1 MSVSGAAPV
10 QRKLVE
16 AMSVEFPP
24 MQVAMP
30 SVITRRHA
38 LGVLGGVAGM
48 LGTGVAPSWAATA
61 DASDDVLSEGAVL
74 RDPDIP
80 VAGNANGDVTIVE
93 YFDYNCPYCRKLAPE
108 LAQVVFDDGK
118 VRMVFKDWPILGPV
132 SVYASKMALATK
144 YQDKFVQAH
153 EAMMNTSSRITE
165 SRIREMLAEAKI
177 DVDRATRDLETHGAE
192 IDRVLKRN
200 DEQAKAFGF
209 RGTPSFI
216 VGKFR
221 VPGILTMAQFDQAIA
236 DARKAAKAKK

>member
-1 MSVSGAAPV
+1 MQV

-16 AMSVEFPP
+16 AMSVKLPS
-24 MQVAMP
+24 MQIAKP

-38 LGVLGGVAGM
+38 LGVLGGVAGL

-108 LAQVVFDDGK
+108 LSQVVFDDGK

-144 YQDKFVQAH
+144 YQNKFVEAH
-153 EAMMNTSSRITE
+153 EAMMNTSSRLTE
-165 SRIREMLAEAKI
+165 SRIREMLTEAKI
-177 DVDRATRDLETHGAE
+177 DVDRATRDLETHGAD

-209 RGTPSFI
+209 SGTPSFI

>member
-1 MSVSGAAPV
+1 MSVSGTTPV

-16 AMSVEFPP
+16 AMSVKLPS
-24 MQVAMP
+24 MQIATP

-38 LGVLGGVAGM
+38 LGVLGGVAGL
-48 LGTGVAPSWAATA
+48 LGAGVSASRAATV

-80 VAGNANGDVTIVE
+80 AAGNANGDVTIVE

-132 SVYASKMALATK
+132 SVYASKMALATR

-177 DVDRATRDLETHGAE
+177 DIDRATRDLETHGAE

-200 DEQAKAFGF
+200 EEQAKAFGF

>member
-108 LAQVVFDDGK
+108 LSQVVFDDGK

-165 SRIREMLAEAKI
+165 SRIREMLTEAKI

>member
-1 MSVSGAAPV
+1 MSV
-10 QRKLVE
+10 KL
-16 AMSVEFPP
+16 PP
-24 MQVAMP
+24 MQIATP

-38 LGVLGGVAGM
+38 LGVLGGVAGL
-48 LGTGVAPSWAATA
+48 LGAGVAPSRAATA

-132 SVYASKMALATK
+132 SVYASKMALATR

-165 SRIREMLAEAKI
+165 SRIREMLTEAKI

>member
-24 MQVAMP
+24 MQVATP
-30 SVITRRHA
+30 SVITRRRA
-38 LGVLGGVAGM
+38 LGVLGGVAGL
-48 LGTGVAPSWAATA
+48 LGAGVAPSRAATA

-108 LAQVVFDDGK
+108 LSQVVFDDGK